1 VVEYSLMNNTT
12 DLHVHTLV
20 SDGNATP
27 VEMLG
32 AAGEAGISKLSFCD
46 HDALGAYRHW
56 GDMFAL
62 AKGLGIELIAG
73 IELDT
78 DFQGR
83 EVHLLGYGFN
93 LDNGPLNKHLDSTQR
108 LRKERV
114 MLQIAIINRFFGR
127 KVIDLEQVLFPL
139 PSLPR
144 TSYIE
149 SPAGTNKLDP
159 STSCPDNLCC
169 IEPRT
174 SVRDTL
180 MKPHLVHAM
189 LKQGLFSEYRAA
201 NYWVG
206 QNAQVPVVVPKLP
219 LADAI
224 RMVRAAGGD
233 AVLAHPGY
241 LVRENSVS
249 LEILLNEL
257 IPLGLLGLEVEYPY
271 FGTSPAFPDIES
283 EKKLLNEL
291 RALAVQFKLKAT
303 RGSDAHDTEALKK
316 FAS

>member
-1 VVEYSLMNNTT
+1 MKKTI

-27 VEMLG
+27 SEMLD
-32 AAGEAGISKLSFCD
+32 AAEVVGLKHLSFSD

-56 GDMFAL
+56 GDMFAY
-62 AKGLGIELIAG
+62 AKGLGIELLSG

-93 LDNGPLNKHLDSTQR
+93 LDDGPLNKHLDSTQQ

-114 MLQIAIINRFFGR
+114 MLQIAVINRFFGR
-127 KVIDLEQVLFPL
+127 QVVDTSQVL
-139 PSLPR
+139 
-144 TSYIE
+144 IKE
-149 SPAGTNKLDP
+149 
-159 STSCPDNLCC
+159 
-169 IEPRT
+169 
-174 SVRDTL
+174 RDTL

-189 LKQGLFSEYRAA
+189 LSQNLFREYRDA

-206 QNAQVPVVVPKLP
+206 QNAQVPVVVPKLS

-224 RMVRAAGGD
+224 AMVRQAGGE

-241 LVRENSVS
+241 LARENGFALAPL
-249 LEILLNEL
+249 LEEL
-257 IPLGLLGLEVEYPY
+257 VPLGLSGIETDYPY
-271 FGTSPAFPDIES
+271 YQEKEPAKAFPDKAAES
-283 EKKLLNEL
+283 AMIGEL
-291 RALAVQFKLKAT
+291 RALAVRFKLKAT